1 MLKIST
7 EFRKGV
13 LFVRLLGQIE
23 NDKYLESINNLVEY
37 VGIKFVVLNIENIKK
52 IDVNNISDILKYNN
66 KIKQDKR
73 HLLICDANKRSS
85 IFEDKISKIN
95 CEIDAFNFI

>member
-1 MLKIST
+1 MLSK
-7 EFRKGV
+7 
-13 LFVRLLGQIE
+13 
-23 NDKYLESINNLVEY
+23 NINLSN
-37 VGIKFVVLNIENIKK
+37 ILNSIENIKK

>member
-13 LFVRLLGQIE
+13 LFVRLLGRIE
-23 NDKYLESINNLVEY
+23 NDKYLEAINNLVEY
-37 VGIKFVVLNIENIKK
+37 VGIKFVVLNIENIKE
-52 IDVNNISDILKYNN
+52 IDVDNISDILKYNN
-66 KIKQDKR
+66 KIKQAKR

-85 IFEDKISKIN
+85 IFENKISKIT
-95 CEIDAFNFI
+95 CEIDAFHLI

>member
-52 IDVNNISDILKYNN
+52 Y
-66 KIKQDKR
+66 
-73 HLLICDANKRSS
+73 
-85 IFEDKISKIN
+85 
-95 CEIDAFNFI
+95 

>member
-52 IDVNNISDILKYNN
+52 IDVNNISDILK
-66 KIKQDKR
+66 
-73 HLLICDANKRSS
+73 
-85 IFEDKISKIN
+85 
-95 CEIDAFNFI
+95 